1 MSELV
6 LKEQEAMLPFQV
18 PTLSEKAQEQLAGIK
33 LEYPQLKI
41 PSAGALFF
49 EVNEEPV
56 KEIVGIIV
64 HHGPRNMYYTTD
76 FDGSNNPPDCSS
88 NDGITGYQRIE
99 GDDGDEYIQC
109 KCSECEFGKFG
120 SDKSGNG
127 GKACKEKH
135 QLYILCSGRVV
146 PFSLLLPVSSTRPL
160 NTYATSIFNQGKFLN
175 EVLTSFTL
183 EKATSKSGIIYS
195 RMVFKK
201 VRDLTSEEIA
211 ISESAGKSVKENI

>member
-1 MSELV
+1 MSDLV
-6 LKEQEAMLPFQV
+6 VKEQETMLPFQM

-41 PSAGALFF
+41 PSAGSLFF
-49 EVNEEPV
+49 EIDEEPV
-56 KEIVGIIV
+56 KELTGIIV
-64 HHGPRNMYYTTD
+64 HHGPRNMYYATD
-76 FDGSNNPPDCSS
+76 FDGANNPPDCSS
-88 NDGITGYQRIE
+88 FDGITGLRREE
-99 GDDGDEYIQC
+99 GLEGDEYIKC

-120 SDKSGNG
+120 SDNSGNG

-135 QLYILCSGRVV
+135 QLYILCGGRVV

-160 NTYATSIFNQGKFLN
+160 NSYATSIFNQGKFLN

-195 RMVFKK
+195 RIVFKK

-211 ISESAGKSVKENI
+211 IAEAAGKSVKGNI